1 MCVCVFS
8 IKNIWQ
14 GFMSA
19 FVCVPRIHLVGVTLM
34 GRARY
39 RTWDSLQAC
48 DFLLRGELFGL
59 ISLAFKG
66 FNI

>member
-1 MCVCVFS
+1 
-8 IKNIWQ
+8 
-14 GFMSA
+14 MSA